1 MGFGEFLASSGL
13 GFWTAFL
20 LSMVLLSLIFFLLVY
35 VLLWTMLLRV
45 VRCFSALVVA
55 MLVLHL
61 ISCTIIYL
69 HVPTAFK
76 DESML

>member
-13 GFWTAFL
+13 GFRTAFL
-20 LSMVLLSLIFFLLVY
+20 LSMVLLFPHTFSWFLFSCGLCCSISSV
-35 VLLWTMLLRV
+35 VSQRLLSTCW
-45 VRCFSALVVA
+45 FS
-55 MLVLHL
+55 L
-61 ISCTIIYL
+61 ISCTTIYL